1 MIKIDRLMVWV
12 KFAFH
17 NPIGN
22 TAWHFVRTTSQ
33 HINNAHAFT
42 TLIPTAFHLMR
53 RYRTTPQKIVRKNR
67 LSHR

>member
-1 MIKIDRLMVWV
+1 M
-12 KFAFH
+12 
-17 NPIGN
+17 
-22 TAWHFVRTTSQ
+22 RTTSQ